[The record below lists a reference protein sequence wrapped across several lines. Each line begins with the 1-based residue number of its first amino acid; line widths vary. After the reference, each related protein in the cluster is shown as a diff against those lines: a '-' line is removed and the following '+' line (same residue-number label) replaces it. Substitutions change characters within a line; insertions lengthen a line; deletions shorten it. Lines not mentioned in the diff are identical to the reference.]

1 MHDIFNTG
9 CNHFLL
15 FILSE
20 NNSIKFPDIIS
31 PLTGIQNIIY
41 NGGKIRIVYLIIFA
55 RTVDFPPVK
64 SLPFQL
70 VKFNVT
76 KSIESAP
83 KYNAAGKVI
92 NIVKPTKTILFIAKP
107 TYNLFYSL
115 SFTGSSII
123 GTP

>member
-1 MHDIFNTG
+1 MI
-9 CNHFLL
+9 
-15 FILSE
+15 
-20 NNSIKFPDIIS
+20 
-31 PLTGIQNIIY
+31 
-41 NGGKIRIVYLIIFA
+41 YLIIFA

-83 KYNAAGKVI
+83 KYSAAGKVI
-92 NIVKPTKTILFIAKP
+92 NIVKPTKTILFIANP

-123 GTP
+123 GTPWW